1 MRMIQITE
9 EKAGKMSDFC
19 EKMLHYGG
27 KLMSCL
33 EELEGEASYGQRG
46 GYYGER
52 MGMRDPEEYDD
63 MPMYA
68 RYGQR
73 GHRRDSMGRFM

>member
-33 EELEGEASYGQRG
+33 EELEGG
-46 GYYGER
+46 GEYGER
-52 MGMRDPEEYDD
+52 MGMRDPDWDERD
-63 MPMYA
+63 MYPRMSERGRA
-68 RYGQR
+68 RNRYGR
-73 GHRRDSMGRFM
+73 YM